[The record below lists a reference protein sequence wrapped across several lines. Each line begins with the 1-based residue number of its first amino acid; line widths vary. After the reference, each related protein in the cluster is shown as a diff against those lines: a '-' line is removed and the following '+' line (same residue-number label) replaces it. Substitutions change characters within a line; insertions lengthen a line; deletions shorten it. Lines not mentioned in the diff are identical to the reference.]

1 MAAPFFY
8 RLNRLARA
16 VSRCRLRFLTD
27 RRQRFIAGSPC
38 VVAPSEFLQ
47 HFVKVRGGEYEQPL
61 VLVEHHGR
69 NLAHAHDVAE
79 MRPCP
84 RRPWPAERRSY
95 GRWVWASWASPFDE
109 YRHDRKRRAD
119 MKAVHARGEKIAPK
133 VIAGVMIVRLILS
146 SGPRVATPLS
156 VQ

>member
-1 MAAPFFY
+1 LAAPFFY

-79 MRPCP
+79 MR
-84 RRPWPAERRSY
+84 
-95 GRWVWASWASPFDE
+95 F
-109 YRHDRKRRAD
+109 H
-119 MKAVHARGEKIAPK
+119 
-133 VIAGVMIVRLILS
+133 VRVGL
-146 SGPRVATPLS
+146 GPLS
-156 VQ
+156 GDLMVGGFGLPGRRLLMNTVTTASGAPI